1 MKVVRRRAGEGEFGI
16 VHKATWCGTLVAAK
30 ILKTSSSIA
39 LGDFRSEI
47 EVLRRVHHPN
57 AVQAR
62 HAWPSFVSGVVI
74 GQHLQPALLAA
85 FISNPYYLVILLTSI
100 GFPAVRSFSAHAR
113 SRSHT
118 S

>member
-1 MKVVRRRAGEGEFGI
+1 MPEVTVLTSIQALFPSERPALRPSIESAHSGEGEFGI
-16 VHKATWCGTLVAAK
+16 VHKAMWCGTLVAAK

-62 HAWPSFVSGVVI
+62 A
-74 GQHLQPALLAA
+74 QPFELLL
-85 FISNPYYLVILLTSI
+85 II
-100 GFPAVRSFSAHAR
+100 
-113 SRSHT
+113 
-118 S
+118 